1 MERIIEAAAAT
12 AAVVKR
18 GREGAGCREVQEICG
33 RGEWEMERGCE
44 RNLDGAKKER
54 DVGVVGMK
62 VGGRM
67 AVERRICREGG
78 LELEIGGMEEEKMGN
93 VWEMQIFAK
102 ESSGFRAHVT

>member
-54 DVGVVGMK
+54 DVGVVGIK

-78 LELEIGGMEEEKMGN
+78 LELENG
-93 VWEMQIFAK
+93 VWRRRRWEMCGRCKYLQRNLR
-102 ESSGFRAHVT
+102 GFEHM